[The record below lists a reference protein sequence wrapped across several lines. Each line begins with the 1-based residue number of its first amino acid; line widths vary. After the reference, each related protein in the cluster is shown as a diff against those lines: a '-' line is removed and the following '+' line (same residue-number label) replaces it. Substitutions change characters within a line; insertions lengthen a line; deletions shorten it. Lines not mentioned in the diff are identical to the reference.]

1 MSNNPYAYQYNKKW
15 QPPSGKSI
23 SIDNEPIPKELA
35 QDILPMFRVKKD
47 TSKKKKTKS
56 LKKVGKKGETEVE
69 KKRREARDLRLRRFL
84 LRTYYM
90 N

>member
-23 SIDNEPIPKELA
+23 SIDNDPLPKELA
-35 QDILPMFRVKKD
+35 QAILPMFRVKKD

-56 LKKVGKKGETEVE
+56 
-69 KKRREARDLRLRRFL
+69 
-84 LRTYYM
+84 
-90 N
+90 